1 MKNNKKMILSSA
13 LILAL
18 SISIIK
24 PSYAEDIGQNNE
36 AVVTENE
43 EVKLD
48 ENGDTSND
56 LNYDSKDK
64 DLGEKSEGESST
76 KSSKESTPK
85 VKDIVREDRFN
96 LDIEV
101 SNRKKEDWYK
111 PGSTLIIDG
120 KSYNLGQFGLDI
132 NKQFI
137 LPLDETFSVEIKDA
151 SGKTYATGSFS
162 TPSEFAGSGFDSRIK
177 VYMNLSENANQKKFN
192 LRLMTRSKSGRLDNY
207 YYPGEVYL
215 YADGILIGKTN
226 SHDHKYLSG
235 FVGEVGKTYKI
246 EARDGNDYENS
257 KLLATGTISVP
268 KEGELTETRYLDLI
282 LTPVGEESK
291 PDGGND
297 NVKPDDGKDDSKDPD
312 KNESSKE
319 DKDNLDKNES
329 GKKDQD
335 NSDNKDSNKDNVNE
349 NDNKN
354 PGKEESDDDKDIP
367 GLDSKAYDT
376 QKEAE
381 DAAREALKHIKTKD
395 SFTISKGDED
405 GKYYYHLWNT
415 KDEKTSSESNEKI
428 ESDNKSKITST
439 KPAVKKIENT
449 SNSKV
454 KSTNVKTGVTGLSGL
469 FAVVGAATA
478 GLFISKKN
486 K

>member
-24 PSYAEDIGQNNE
+24 PSYAEDMGQNNE

-48 ENGDTSND
+48 DNVDPLKDLNNNPKSND
-56 LNYDSKDK
+56 PEVNVEDED
-64 DLGEKSEGESST
+64 ST
-76 KSSKESTPK
+76 KVSNDSNQNKESTPK

-101 SNRKKEDWYK
+101 SNRKAADWYK
-111 PGSTLIIDG
+111 PESTLIIDG
-120 KSYNLGQFGLDI
+120 KSYNLGQFSPNI
-132 NKQFI
+132 SKQFI

-162 TPSEFAGSGFDSRIK
+162 TPSEFGGVGVDKTIK
-177 VYMNLSENANQKKFN
+177 VYMNLSENANQKKFD
-192 LRLMTRSKSGRLDNY
+192 LRLMARSKSGRLDNY

-215 YADGILIGKTN
+215 YTDGILIGKTN
-226 SHDHKYLSG
+226 SYDHKSLSG

-257 KLLATGTISVP
+257 KLLATGTILVP
-268 KEGELTETRYLDLI
+268 KEGELTDAKFLDLI

-291 PDGGND
+291 PEKDNEDKDND
-297 NVKPDDGKDDSKDPD
+297 NVKPGDDKDDSKDPD
-312 KNESSKE
+312 KNESG
-319 DKDNLDKNES
+319 N
-329 GKKDQD
+329 KDQD

-354 PGKEESDDDKDIP
+354 PDKEDSDDDKDIP

-381 DAAREALKHIKTKD
+381 DAARKALKHIKTKD

-415 KDEKTSSESNEKI
+415 EDEKTSSESNKKT

-439 KPAVKKIENT
+439 KPAVKKIDST
-449 SNSKV
+449 STSKK

>member
-24 PSYAEDIGQNNE
+24 PSYAEDMGQNNE

-43 EVKLD
+43 EVMLD
-48 ENGDTSND
+48 ENGDSLKDLNNPPKSND
-56 LNYDSKDK
+56 PEVNVEDED
-64 DLGEKSEGESST
+64 ST
-76 KSSKESTPK
+76 KVSNDSNQNMESTPK
-85 VKDIVREDRFN
+85 VKEIVREGRCY

-101 SNRKKEDWYK
+101 SDRKAADWYK

-120 KSYNLGQFGLDI
+120 KSYNLGQFSPYI

-162 TPSEFAGSGFDSRIK
+162 TPSEFGGYGEENRIK

-257 KLLATGTISVP
+257 KLLATGIISVP
-268 KEGELTETRYLDLI
+268 KEGELTDTRYLDLI

-291 PDGGND
+291 PDKDND
-297 NVKPDDGKDDSKDPD
+297 NVKPDDDKDDSKDP
-312 KNESSKE
+312 
-319 DKDNLDKNES
+319 DKNES

-335 NSDNKDSNKDNVNE
+335 NSDNKDSNKDNINE

-354 PGKEESDDDKDIP
+354 PDKEESDDDKDIP

-415 KDEKTSSESNEKI
+415 EDEKTSSESNKKT

-439 KPAVKKIENT
+439 KPAVRKIDSTSTSKK
-449 SNSKV
+449 

-469 FAVVGAATA
+469 FAVLGAATA

>member
-24 PSYAEDIGQNNE
+24 PSYAEDMGQNNE

-43 EVKLD
+43 EVTIGK
-48 ENGDTSND
+48 NGNS
-56 LNYDSKDK
+56 SKD
-64 DLGEKSEGESST
+64 
-76 KSSKESTPK
+76 ESTEVLDDSIK
-85 VKDIVREDRFN
+85 VNDESGDLVNGTNENNESTENLNTNGKVRTN
-96 LDIEV
+96 SYTLDIQV
-101 SNRKKEDWYK
+101 KNRKAEDWIK
-111 PGSTLIIDG
+111 PGSKFVIDG
-120 KSYNLGQFGLDI
+120 KSYILEG
-132 NKQFI
+132 FI
-137 LPLDETFSVEIKDA
+137 PSVYIKLTMNRSYNVEIKD
-151 SGKTYATGSFS
+151 SYGNTYATGSFT
-162 TPSEFAGSGFDSRIK
+162 TPSEYGGIGGPESLK

-291 PDGGND
+291 PEKDNEDKDND
-297 NVKPDDGKDDSKDPD
+297 NVKPGDDKDDSKDT
-312 KNESSKE
+312 
-319 DKDNLDKNES
+319 DKNES
-329 GKKDQD
+329 GNKDQD

-354 PGKEESDDDKDIP
+354 PDKEDSDDDKDIP

-381 DAAREALKHIKTKD
+381 DAARKALKHLKTKD

-415 KDEKTSSESNEKI
+415 EDEKTSSESNKKT

-439 KPAVKKIENT
+439 KPAVKKIDST
-449 SNSKV
+449 STSKK

>member
-24 PSYAEDIGQNNE
+24 PSYADGIDQNEKADI
-36 AVVTENE
+36 TTNE
-43 EVKLD
+43 EVTIG
-48 ENGDTSND
+48 ENGNS
-56 LNYDSKDK
+56 SKDEGANMLT
-64 DLGEKSEGESST
+64 DSLDSNNESEALANDANSNN
-76 KSSKESTPK
+76 ESTENLNTNGK
-85 VKDIVREDRFN
+85 VRTN
-96 LDIEV
+96 SYTLDIQV
-101 SNRKKEDWYK
+101 KNRKAEDWLK
-111 PGSTLIIDG
+111 PGSIFVIDG
-120 KSYNLGQFGLDI
+120 KSYKMSDYV
-132 NKQFI
+132 
-137 LPLDETFSVEIKDA
+137 PSVYTKLTMGKAYNAEIKD
-151 SGKTYATGSFS
+151 SNGNTYATGSFT
-162 TPSEFAGSGFDSRIK
+162 TPSEYGGISGPESLK

-192 LRLMTRSKSGRLDNY
+192 LWLKTRSKSGRLDYYY

-215 YADGILIGKTN
+215 YADGILIGKSN
-226 SHDHKYLSG
+226 SYDHKSLSG

-246 EARDGNDYENS
+246 EARDGNEYESS

-268 KEGELTETRYLDLI
+268 KEGELTDTKFLDLI

-291 PDGGND
+291 PEKDNEDKDND
-297 NVKPDDGKDDSKDPD
+297 NVKPGDDKDDSKDPD
-312 KNESSKE
+312 KNESG
-319 DKDNLDKNES
+319 N
-329 GKKDQD
+329 KDQD

-354 PGKEESDDDKDIP
+354 PDKEDSDDDKDIP

-381 DAAREALKHIKTKD
+381 DAARKALKHIKTKD

-415 KDEKTSSESNEKI
+415 EDEKTSSESNKKT

-439 KPAVKKIENT
+439 KPAVKKIDST
-449 SNSKV
+449 STSKK

>member
-24 PSYAEDIGQNNE
+24 PSYAEDMGQNNE

-48 ENGDTSND
+48 ENGDSLKGVNNTSKSND
-56 LNYDSKDK
+56 LEVNVEDED
-64 DLGEKSEGESST
+64 ST
-76 KSSKESTPK
+76 KVSNDSNQNNESTPK
-85 VKDIVREDRFN
+85 VKEIVREGRFN

-151 SGKTYATGSFS
+151 SGKNYATGSFS
-162 TPSEFAGSGFDSRIK
+162 TPSEFGGYGEENRIK

-226 SHDHKYLSG
+226 SNDHKYLRG

-246 EARDGNDYENS
+246 EARDGYEYENS

-268 KEGELTETRYLDLI
+268 KDGELTDTRYLDLI

-291 PDGGND
+291 PDKDNEDKEND
-297 NVKPDDGKDDSKDPD
+297 NVKPGDDKDNSKDP
-312 KNESSKE
+312 
-319 DKDNLDKNES
+319 DKNES

-335 NSDNKDSNKDNVNE
+335 NSDKKDSNKDNKNE
-349 NDNKN
+349 NDNEN
-354 PGKEESDDDKDIP
+354 SGKEDSDDDKDIP

-415 KDEKTSSESNEKI
+415 EDEKTSIESNKKT
-428 ESDNKSKITST
+428 ESDNKSNKTST
-439 KPAVKKIENT
+439 KPAVKKIEST
-449 SNSKV
+449 SNSKA

>member
-1 MKNNKKMILSSA
+1 MKNNKRMILSSA

-24 PSYAEDIGQNNE
+24 PSYADDMGQNDE
-36 AVVTENE
+36 TVVTENE

-48 ENGDTSND
+48 ENGDSLKELNNTPKSND
-56 LNYDSKDK
+56 PEVNVEDED
-64 DLGEKSEGESST
+64 ST
-76 KSSKESTPK
+76 KVSNDSNQNKESTPK
-85 VKDIVREDRFN
+85 VKDIVREDKYRI
-96 LDIEV
+96 DIEV
-101 SNRKKEDWYK
+101 SNRKTEDWYK

-120 KSYNLGQFGLDI
+120 KSYNLGEYSSHKSKEL
-132 NKQFI
+132 N

-162 TPSEFAGSGFDSRIK
+162 TPSEFGGVGVDKTIK
-177 VYMNLSENANQKKFN
+177 VYMNLSENANQKKFD
-192 LRLMTRSKSGRLDNY
+192 LRLMARSKSGRLDNY

-215 YADGILIGKTN
+215 YTDGILIGKTN
-226 SHDHKYLSG
+226 SYDHKSLSG

-257 KLLATGTISVP
+257 KLLATGTILVP
-268 KEGELTETRYLDLI
+268 KEGELTDAKFLDLI

-291 PDGGND
+291 PDKDNEDKGND
-297 NVKPDDGKDDSKDPD
+297 NVKPGDDKDDSKDT
-312 KNESSKE
+312 
-319 DKDNLDKNES
+319 DKNES
-329 GKKDQD
+329 GNKDQD

-354 PGKEESDDDKDIP
+354 PDKEDSDDDKDIP

-381 DAAREALKHIKTKD
+381 DAAREALNHIKTKD

-415 KDEKTSSESNEKI
+415 EDEKTSSESNKKT
-428 ESDNKSKITST
+428 ESDNKSRITST
-439 KPAVKKIENT
+439 KPAVRKIDSTSTSKK
-449 SNSKV
+449 

>member
-1 MKNNKKMILSSA
+1 MKNNKKVFLSSA

-24 PSYAEDIGQNNE
+24 PSYAEDMGQNDE
-36 AVVTENE
+36 AVVTKNE
-43 EVKLD
+43 EVMLD
-48 ENGDTSND
+48 ENGDSLKDLNNTPKSND
-56 LNYDSKDK
+56 PEVNVEDED
-64 DLGEKSEGESST
+64 ST
-76 KSSKESTPK
+76 KVSNDSNQNKESTPK
-85 VKDIVREDRFN
+85 VKEIVRQDKYRI
-96 LDIEV
+96 DIEV
-101 SNRKKEDWYK
+101 SNRKTEDWYK

-120 KSYNLGQFGLDI
+120 KSYNLGEYPSHKSKEL
-132 NKQFI
+132 N
-137 LPLDETFSVEIKDA
+137 LPLDETFLVEIKDA

-162 TPSEFAGSGFDSRIK
+162 TPSEFGGYGEENRIK

-192 LRLMTRSKSGRLDNY
+192 LWLRTESKSGSLGY
-207 YYPGEVYL
+207 FPGEVYL
-215 YADGILIGKTN
+215 YADGKLVGKSDGHGYN
-226 SHDHKYLSG
+226 SLSG
-235 FVGEVGKTYKI
+235 FVGEVGKTYKK
-246 EARDGNDYENS
+246 EARNGNDYENS

-268 KEGELTETRYLDLI
+268 KEGELTDTRSLDLI
-282 LTPVGEESK
+282 LSPVGEESK
-291 PDGGND
+291 PDESND
-297 NVKPDDGKDDSKDPD
+297 NVKPGDDKDDSKDT
-312 KNESSKE
+312 
-319 DKDNLDKNES
+319 DKNES
-329 GKKDQD
+329 GNKDQD
-335 NSDNKDSNKDNVNE
+335 NSDNKDSNQDNTNE

-354 PGKEESDDDKDIP
+354 PGKEDSDDDKEIP

-415 KDEKTSSESNEKI
+415 EDEKTSSESNTKTK
-428 ESDNKSKITST
+428 SDNKSNKTST
-439 KPAVKKIENT
+439 KPAVKKLEGT
-449 SNSKV
+449 STSKV

>member
-1 MKNNKKMILSSA
+1 MKNNKKVFLSSA

-24 PSYAEDIGQNNE
+24 PSYAEDMGQNDE
-36 AVVTENE
+36 AVVTKNE
-43 EVKLD
+43 EVMLD
-48 ENGDTSND
+48 ENGDSLKDLNNTPKSND
-56 LNYDSKDK
+56 PEVNVED
-64 DLGEKSEGESST
+64 ENST
-76 KSSKESTPK
+76 KVSNDSNQNKESTPK
-85 VKDIVREDRFN
+85 VKEIVRQDKYRI
-96 LDIEV
+96 DIEV
-101 SNRKKEDWYK
+101 SNRKTEDWYK

-120 KSYNLGQFGLDI
+120 KSYNLGEYPSHKSKEL
-132 NKQFI
+132 N
-137 LPLDETFSVEIKDA
+137 LPLDETFLVEIKDA

-162 TPSEFAGSGFDSRIK
+162 TPSEFGGYGEENRIK

-192 LRLMTRSKSGRLDNY
+192 LWLRTESKSGSLGY
-207 YYPGEVYL
+207 FPGEVYL
-215 YADGILIGKTN
+215 YADGKLVGKSDGHGYN
-226 SHDHKYLSG
+226 SLSG

-246 EARDGNDYENS
+246 EARNGNDYENS

-268 KEGELTETRYLDLI
+268 KEGELTDARFLDLI
-282 LTPVGEESK
+282 LTPAGEESK
-291 PDGGND
+291 PDEGND
-297 NVKPDDGKDDSKDPD
+297 NVKPGDDKDDSKDPD
-312 KNESSKE
+312 KNESG
-319 DKDNLDKNES
+319 N
-329 GKKDQD
+329 KDQD
-335 NSDNKDSNKDNVNE
+335 NSDNKDSNKDNTNE
-349 NDNKN
+349 NENKN
-354 PGKEESDDDKDIP
+354 PDKEDSDDDKDIP

-395 SFTISKGDED
+395 SFTISKGYED

-415 KDEKTSSESNEKI
+415 EDEKTSIESNKKT

-439 KPAVKKIENT
+439 KPAVKKIDSK

-454 KSTNVKTGVTGLSGL
+454 KSTNVKTGVSGLSGL

>member
-24 PSYAEDIGQNNE
+24 PSYAEDMGQNDE

-48 ENGDTSND
+48 ENGDPLKDLNNNSKSND
-56 LNYDSKDK
+56 PEVNVEDED
-64 DLGEKSEGESST
+64 ST
-76 KSSKESTPK
+76 KVSNDSNQNKESTPK
-85 VKDIVREDRFN
+85 VKDIVREGRCY

-137 LPLDETFSVEIKDA
+137 LPLNKTFSVEIKDA

-177 VYMNLSENANQKKFN
+177 VYMNLSENANQKKFDLW
-192 LRLMTRSKSGRLDNY
+192 LRTRDKEGRLDDY

-215 YADGILIGKTN
+215 YEDGILIGKSN
-226 SHDHKYLSG
+226 SNAIKSVRD

-246 EARDGNDYENS
+246 EARDGYEYENS

-268 KEGELTETRYLDLI
+268 KEGELTDARFLDLI

-291 PDGGND
+291 PDEGND
-297 NVKPDDGKDDSKDPD
+297 NVKPGDDKDDSKDPD
-312 KNESSKE
+312 KNESG
-319 DKDNLDKNES
+319 N
-329 GKKDQD
+329 KDQD
-335 NSDNKDSNKDNVNE
+335 NSDNKDSNQDNTNE

-354 PGKEESDDDKDIP
+354 PGKEDSDDDKEIP

-381 DAAREALKHIKTKD
+381 DAAREALKHIKTKN

-415 KDEKTSSESNEKI
+415 EDEKTSSELNKKT

-439 KPAVKKIENT
+439 KPAVKKLEGT
-449 SNSKV
+449 STSKV
-454 KSTNVKTGVTGLSGL
+454 KSTNVKTGVSGLSGL

>member
-24 PSYAEDIGQNNE
+24 PSYAEDMGQNDE

-43 EVKLD
+43 EVMLD
-48 ENGDTSND
+48 ENGDPLKDLNNNPKSND
-56 LNYDSKDK
+56 PEVNVEDED
-64 DLGEKSEGESST
+64 ST
-76 KSSKESTPK
+76 KVSNDSNQNKESTPK
-85 VKDIVREDRFN
+85 VKDIVREGRCY

-101 SNRKKEDWYK
+101 SNRKPADWYK
-111 PGSTLIIDG
+111 PESTLIIDG
-120 KSYNLGQFGLDI
+120 KSYNLGQFSPNI
-132 NKQFI
+132 SKQFI

-162 TPSEFAGSGFDSRIK
+162 TPSEFGGYGEENRIK

-207 YYPGEVYL
+207 YYPGEVFL

-268 KEGELTETRYLDLI
+268 KEGELTDTRYLDLI

-291 PDGGND
+291 PDKDND
-297 NVKPDDGKDDSKDPD
+297 NVKPDDDKDDSKDP
-312 KNESSKE
+312 
-319 DKDNLDKNES
+319 DKNES

-354 PGKEESDDDKDIP
+354 PDKEDSDDDKDIP

-415 KDEKTSSESNEKI
+415 EDEKTSSESNKKT

-439 KPAVKKIENT
+439 KPAVRKIDSTSTSKK
-449 SNSKV
+449 

-469 FAVVGAATA
+469 FAVIGAATA

>member
-1 MKNNKKMILSSA
+1 MKNNKKMIISSA

-24 PSYAEDIGQNNE
+24 PSYAEDMGQNDE

-43 EVKLD
+43 EVMLD
-48 ENGDTSND
+48 ENGDPLKDLNNNPKSND
-56 LNYDSKDK
+56 PEVNVEDED
-64 DLGEKSEGESST
+64 ST
-76 KSSKESTPK
+76 KVSNDSNQNKESTPK

-101 SNRKKEDWYK
+101 SNRKAADWYK
-111 PGSTLIIDG
+111 PESTLIIDG
-120 KSYNLGQFGLDI
+120 KSYNLGQFSPNI
-132 NKQFI
+132 SKQFI

-162 TPSEFAGSGFDSRIK
+162 TPSEFGGYGEENRIK
-177 VYMNLSENANQKKFN
+177 VYMNLSENANQKKFD
-192 LRLMTRSKSGRLDNY
+192 LWLKTRNKEGRLVF
-207 YYPGEVYL
+207 YPGEVYL
-215 YADGILIGKTN
+215 YADGKLVGKSNNYGYN
-226 SHDHKYLSG
+226 SVSG

-246 EARDGNDYENS
+246 EARDGHEYENS

-268 KEGELTETRYLDLI
+268 KEGELTDARFLDLI
-282 LTPVGEESK
+282 LTPAGEESK
-291 PDGGND
+291 PEKDNEDKDND
-297 NVKPDDGKDDSKDPD
+297 NVKPGDDKDDSKDT
-312 KNESSKE
+312 
-319 DKDNLDKNES
+319 DKNES
-329 GKKDQD
+329 GNKDQD

-354 PGKEESDDDKDIP
+354 PDKEDSDDDKDIP

-381 DAAREALKHIKTKD
+381 DAARKALKHIKTKD

-415 KDEKTSSESNEKI
+415 EDEKTSSESNKKT

-439 KPAVKKIENT
+439 KPAVKKIDST
-449 SNSKV
+449 STSKK